1 MKQFTGFPAR
11 ARYTPLPNI
20 FFSSLLSQIT
30 DITELKVTLYIFEAL
45 YPKKGYP
52 KFVTF
57 HELLNNLSLLKSLDN
72 SNASPADVIHK
83 ALESAVNRGTLLFLT
98 VHDGKTNE
106 DIYFLNTEADRQIVE
121 KIRRGELQLS
131 GFELTIPPVT
141 PDTELPNIF
150 EMYEENIGML
160 TPLIADELREAEK
173 TYPVEWIRGAIK
185 EAVSLNK
192 RNWRY
197 ISRILEHWTT
207 EGKSENGTHRRYIKE
222 NTDPDKYIRGKYG
235 HIVQR

>member
-11 ARYTPLPNI
+11 AKYTPLPNI
-20 FFSSLLSQIT
+20 FFNSLLSQIT
-30 DITELKVTLYIFEAL
+30 DIIELKVTLHVFEAL
-45 YPKKGYP
+45 YPKRGYP

-72 SNASPADVIHK
+72 SGISPPDAIHK
-83 ALESAVNRGTLLFLT
+83 ALESAVNRGTLLNLT
-98 VHDGKTNE
+98 VIRGETSE
-106 DIYFLNTEADRQIVE
+106 DVYFLNTEADRQIIE
-121 KIRRGELQLS
+121 KIRHGELKLS
-131 GFELTIPPVT
+131 GFEPTLPPVT
-141 PDTELPNIF
+141 TDTEIPNIF
-150 EMYEENIGML
+150 QMYEENIGML
-160 TPLIADELREAEK
+160 TPMIADELKEAEK
-173 TYPVEWIRGAIK
+173 TYPAEWLREAIK
-185 EAVSLNK
+185 EAVALNK

-207 EGKSENGTHRRYIKE
+207 EGKNDNGTHRRYIKE

>member
-11 ARYTPLPNI
+11 AKYTPLPNI

-30 DITELKVTLYIFEAL
+30 DIIELKVTLHVFETL
-45 YPKKGYP
+45 YPKRGYP

-72 SNASPADVIHK
+72 SIVPPADAIHK
-83 ALESAVNRGTLLFLT
+83 ALELAVNRGTLLYLA
-98 VHDGKTNE
+98 VNGDKTSE
-106 DIYFLNTEADRQIVE
+106 DIYFLNTEADRQIIE

-131 GFELTIPPVT
+131 GFEPTIPPVT

-173 TYPVEWIRGAIK
+173 TYPAEWLREAIK

-207 EGKSENGTHRRYIKE
+207 EGKNDNGTHRRYIKE

>member
-11 ARYTPLPNI
+11 AKYTPLPNI

-30 DITELKVTLYIFEAL
+30 DIIELKVTLYIFELL
-45 YPKKGYP
+45 YPKRGFP

-57 HELLNNLSLLKSLDN
+57 NELLNNINLSKSLENNDN
-72 SNASPADVIHK
+72 PSEAIRK
-83 ALESAVNRGTLLFLT
+83 ALESAVARGTLLSIT
-98 VHDGKTNE
+98 VDSDETSE
-106 DIYFLNTEADRQIVE
+106 DIYFLNTETDRQTIE
-121 KIRRGELQLS
+121 KVQRGELQLS
-131 GFELTIPPVT
+131 GFKPKIKSITSDNI
-141 PDTELPNIF
+141 LPSIF
-150 EMYEENIGML
+150 QMYEENIGML
-160 TPLIADELREAEK
+160 TPLIADELREAER
-173 TYPVEWIRGAIK
+173 TYPAEWLRDAIK

-197 ISRILEHWTT
+197 ISRILERWIT
-207 EGKSENGTHRRYIKE
+207 EGKSDNGTHRRYFKE